1 MREKRLLFGFLA
13 ALVLVLGTGIAGAA
27 EKAVIGY
34 QIDYERIVTIGRP
47 LGQGVKDY
55 VALWKKK
62 TGGKIDGVE
71 IQFSECDHGYNVDRG
86 LECYQRQKRE
96 GIVTLSMFGTPVT
109 NALAPKFEE
118 DKIPSISPGF
128 GIATSMDGRF
138 PYLFPA
144 AANYWS
150 QASAAI
156 KYINDKEGSLKGK
169 KIAFLHMDVPGG
181 REPIPILKKLSE
193 KLGFTLKTF
202 GVPVPGVE
210 MGAQVTDI
218 TRRYRADWVVAHL
231 WGRAASVSFKELV
244 RKGFPLDH
252 YIGLKIGVAEADVM
266 AAGKDTSKGL
276 QGIQIFGLGHDFDI
290 LRDIKAMYKAKG
302 KPMHKYWNVTGYYN
316 WGILFA
322 ALQIEGV
329 RQAIKHYGT
338 PVTGEKVKKG
348 YEQIKNWSVGKL
360 FPPLTFSKTDHEGG
374 GWCRVYQW
382 DGEKF
387 VMTRDWFKGYRDVI
401 KERLQETAKK

>member
-1 MREKRLLFGFLA
+1 MERMKLLVGLMA
-13 ALVLVLGTGIAGAA
+13 GLILVVSVGVANAA

-34 QIDYERIVTIGRP
+34 QIDYEKITTIGQP
-47 LGQGVKDY
+47 LGQGIKDY
-55 VALWKKK
+55 VALWRKK

-71 IQFSECDHGYNVDRG
+71 IDFSECDHGYNVDRG

-128 GIATSMDGRF
+128 GIAESMDGRF

-150 QASAAI
+150 QAAAAI
-156 KYINDKEGSLKGK
+156 KYISEKEGSLKGK

-181 REPIPILKKLSE
+181 REPIPILEMLSQ
-193 KLGFTLKTF
+193 KLGFELKTF

-218 TRRYRADWVVAHL
+218 TRRLRPDWVLAHL

-252 YIGLKIGVAEADVM
+252 YIGLKIGVAEADVL
-266 AAGKDTSKGL
+266 AAGKDICKGL
-276 QGIQIFGLGHDFDI
+276 QGVQIFGLGHDFEI
-290 LRDIKAMYKAKG
+290 LREIKAMYEAEG
-302 KPMHKYWNVTGYYN
+302 KPMHAHWEVTGYYN

-322 ALQIEGV
+322 ALQLEGV
-329 RQAIKHYGT
+329 RQAIKNYGP
-338 PVTGEKVKKG
+338 PVTGEKVKNG
-348 YEQIKNWSVGKL
+348 YEQIKNWSVGDL
-360 FPPLTFSKTDHEGG
+360 FPPLSFSKTDHEGG

-387 VMTRDWFKGYRDVI
+387 VLIKDWFKGYRDVI
-401 KERLQETAKK
+401 EERLKASAPK